1 MNYSLDSPIKRK
13 VYVPEKESGYKPDIK
28 HNSQL
33 DQTHRNMTW
42 QYDNRQQ
49 IIGNRSVPE
58 SARLE
63 KKK

>member
-1 MNYSLDSPIKRK
+1 MNYSLDNPINRK
-13 VYVPEKESGYKPDIK
+13 VYVPEKDPGYTPDIK

-33 DQTHRNMTW
+33 DQTHRSMSW
-42 QYDNRQQ
+42 RYDNRQQ
-49 IIGNRSVPE
+49 VIGNQPIPE

>member
-1 MNYSLDSPIKRK
+1 MNYALDNPIKRK
-13 VYVPEKESGYKPDIK
+13 VYVPEKESASTPNIQ
-28 HNSQL
+28 HNTQL
-33 DQTHRNMTW
+33 DQTHRNLTW

-49 IIGNRSVPE
+49 VIGNQSIPE

>member
-1 MNYSLDSPIKRK
+1 MNYALDTPIKRK
-13 VYVPEKESGYKPDIK
+13 VYVPETESNYTPNIQ

-33 DQTHRNMTW
+33 DQTHRNLTW

-49 IIGNRSVPE
+49 VIGNQSIPE

>member
-1 MNYSLDSPIKRK
+1 MNYALDNPIKRK
-13 VYVPEKESGYKPDIK
+13 VYVPEKESGYTPNIQ

-33 DQTHRNMTW
+33 DQTHRNLTW

-49 IIGNRSVPE
+49 VIGNQSIPE